1 MHIPLAMLKMKVPK
15 LALCASDN
23 YILHKQVDQSAPTR
37 ESSNITVEKQMQYL
51 IVWMQYCPKIW

>member
-23 YILHKQVDQSAPTR
+23 YFLHKQVDQSAPTR

-51 IVWMQYCPKIW
+51 IV